1 MTLSMRYLE
10 RKKEYPH
17 KLPKLVCST
26 EGVKC
31 VIVDSIAAVFR
42 CETRSDI
49 SHVERSEIFFQL
61 ASSLKRLSVEHGV
74 HVIVMN
80 QVSDIFPEDVMNM
93 HKWLTGTK
101 KPSLGLSWSNCVTTR
116 ILVSCTQYL
125 MPPLEVKG
133 NHYTGGCGQG
143 QSEGQVAVAAVPLR
157 RLDVVM
163 SPFCARRL

>member
-1 MTLSMRYLE
+1 MRSITKSDPAVDIETTTYCYILHCFIT
-10 RKKEYPH
+10 K
-17 KLPKLVCST
+17 VCFS
-26 EGVKC
+26 
-31 VIVDSIAAVFR
+31 A
-42 CETRSDI
+42 
-49 SHVERSEIFFQL
+49 
-61 ASSLKRLSVEHGV
+61 
-74 HVIVMN
+74 
-80 QVSDIFPEDVMNM
+80 
-93 HKWLTGTK
+93 K

-163 SPFCARRL
+163 SPFCARRSCFFVVDQSGIQAVQ